1 MTPESSQG
9 AVYEINGVTA
19 ADEGSYSCKARN
31 AAGDVE
37 ERIQLI
43 VSDEQ
48 TTNGPTRG
56 DIPSEASGVG
66 VYVPSKEYSIPLG
79 GHVTIRCTSEGK
91 VLLVA
96 FLVTLRSL

>member
-1 MTPESSQG
+1 MSAS
-9 AVYEINGVTA
+9 
-19 ADEGSYSCKARN
+19 DEGSYSCKARN
-31 AAGDVE
+31 AAGEVE

-66 VYVPSKEYSIPLG
+66 VYVPLKEYSIPLG
-79 GHVTIRCTSEGK
+79 GHVSIRCTSEGK
-91 VLLVA
+91 VFLVA
-96 FLVTLRSL
+96 FIVMLRSL